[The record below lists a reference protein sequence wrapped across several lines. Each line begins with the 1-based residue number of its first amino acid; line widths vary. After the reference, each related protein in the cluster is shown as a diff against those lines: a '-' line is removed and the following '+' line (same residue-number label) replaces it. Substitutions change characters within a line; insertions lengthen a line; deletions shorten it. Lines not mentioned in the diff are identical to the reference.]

1 MYQQFKKPKI
11 LNFFM
16 VIFTASL
23 LSSCSSLSSLQ
34 FWQSEKDEY
43 ELDEPRKLENISNN
57 KKIITNWDISFAGE
71 NSLGNFIP
79 SFAGDSIYFADSSGN
94 IKSINSISGSINWKK
109 EVSLLSTGISAGFGI
124 LIVAD
129 IDGNVIALD
138 QNNGTELWTSN
149 VKGEVLAP
157 AAVDAKFIIVKTG
170 SGELIALNKDS
181 GEIEWSYR
189 SKLPALTIRGSSSPV
204 IDNNMVYATFDNG
217 RLGVFE
223 LDSGYPVWDGA
234 ISYVSG
240 SSELENLIDSDSS
253 PVIEGGLVFTTSYQG
268 NINIFDIAQKRSVWQ
283 SESSSFYSPLLL
295 RGLIILV
302 EANSNLKTF
311 FSKNLEKSWSS
322 NEYLNRSL
330 SNPSSFNGFLLVG
343 DFEGYIHIIDPL
355 NGQTVARKK
364 ISRKPIM
371 KLISRSNNFYAIDE
385 DFNLFSLSI

>member
-57 KKIITNWDISFAGE
+57 KKIITNWDISFTGE

-364 ISRKPIM
+364 ISKKPIM

>member
-57 KKIITNWDISFAGE
+57 KKIITNWDISFTGE

>member
-34 FWQSEKDEY
+34 FWQGEKDEY

-57 KKIITNWDISFAGE
+57 KKIITNWDISFTGE
-71 NSLGNFIP
+71 NLLGNFIP

-94 IKSINSISGSINWKK
+94 IKSINAISGSINWKK
-109 EVSLLSTGISAGFGI
+109 EVSLLSAGISAGFGI

>member
-364 ISRKPIM
+364 ISKKPIM

>member
-34 FWQSEKDEY
+34 FWQGEKDEY

-57 KKIITNWDISFAGE
+57 KKIITNWDISFTGE
-71 NSLGNFIP
+71 NLLGNFIP

-138 QNNGTELWTSN
+138 QNNGTKLWTSN

-223 LDSGYPVWDGA
+223 LESGYPVWDGA

>member
-1 MYQQFKKPKI
+1 M
-11 LNFFM
+11 
-16 VIFTASL
+16 
-23 LSSCSSLSSLQ
+23 
-34 FWQSEKDEY
+34 
-43 ELDEPRKLENISNN
+43 
-57 KKIITNWDISFAGE
+57 
-71 NSLGNFIP
+71 
-79 SFAGDSIYFADSSGN
+79 
-94 IKSINSISGSINWKK
+94 
-109 EVSLLSTGISAGFGI
+109 
-124 LIVAD
+124 
-129 IDGNVIALD
+129 
-138 QNNGTELWTSN
+138 WTSN

-223 LDSGYPVWDGA
+223 LESGYPVWDGA

>member
-57 KKIITNWDISFAGE
+57 KKIITNWDISFTGE
-71 NSLGNFIP
+71 NLLGNFIP

>member
-57 KKIITNWDISFAGE
+57 KKIITNWDISFTGE
-71 NSLGNFIP
+71 NLLGNFIP

-94 IKSINSISGSINWKK
+94 IKSINAISGSINWKK
-109 EVSLLSTGISAGFGI
+109 EVSLLSAGISAGFGI

-223 LDSGYPVWDGA
+223 LESGYPVWDGA

>member
-16 VIFTASL
+16 VIFTVSL

-34 FWQSEKDEY
+34 FWQGEKDEY

-57 KKIITNWDISFAGE
+57 KKIITNWDISFTGE
-71 NSLGNFIP
+71 NLLGNFIP

-223 LDSGYPVWDGA
+223 LESGYPVWDGA

>member
-1 MYQQFKKPKI
+1 
-11 LNFFM
+11 M

-34 FWQSEKDEY
+34 FWQGEKDEY

-57 KKIITNWDISFAGE
+57 KKIITNWDISFTGE
-71 NSLGNFIP
+71 NLLGNFIP

-223 LDSGYPVWDGA
+223 LESGYPVWDGA

-311 FSKNLEKSWSS
+311 FSKNLEKSWGS

>member
-1 MYQQFKKPKI
+1 MK
-11 LNFFM
+11 
-16 VIFTASL
+16 
-23 LSSCSSLSSLQ
+23 
-34 FWQSEKDEY
+34 FWGNGD
-43 ELDEPRKLENISNN
+43 LDIDEPRPLQVISNTKN
-57 KKIITNWDISFAGE
+57 IQTNWNLSFSGE
-71 NSLGNFIP
+71 NYLGNFIP
-79 SFAGDSIYFADSSGN
+79 AFSADNIFFADSNGQ
-94 IKSINSISGSINWKK
+94 IKSFSSSQGKVNWEKKVNS
-109 EVSLLSTGISAGFGI
+109 LSSGISSGFGM
-124 LIVAD
+124 LVVAD
-129 IDGNVIALD
+129 IDGNIISLNQED
-138 QNNGTELWTSN
+138 GSILWSVN

-157 AAVDAKFIIVKTG
+157 SAISSKFVITKTS
-170 SGELIALNKDS
+170 SGELIALDRNN
-181 GEIEWSYR
+181 GEIVWSYR
-189 SKLPALTIRGSSSPV
+189 SKLPTLTIRGSSSPV
-204 IDNNMVYATFDNG
+204 IDDDKVYVSFDNG
-217 RLGVFE
+217 RLTVFE
-223 LDSGYPVWDGA
+223 LDSGFPVWDGA

-240 SSELENLIDSDSS
+240 ASELENLIDSDSN
-253 PVIEGGLVFTTSYQG
+253 PIVEGGLVYTTNYQG